1 MKFNSEKASVKTLK
15 STKGF
20 QVQGIYPGFKLPVLG
35 NVNRLWLSCDLIMQ
49 MSYLMHHCIQCPLY
63 TIRNQ

>member
-1 MKFNSEKASVKTLK
+1 MKFNFEKTLVKTLK

-35 NVNRLWLSCDLIMQ
+35 NVNRLWL
-49 MSYLMHHCIQCPLY
+49 
-63 TIRNQ
+63 